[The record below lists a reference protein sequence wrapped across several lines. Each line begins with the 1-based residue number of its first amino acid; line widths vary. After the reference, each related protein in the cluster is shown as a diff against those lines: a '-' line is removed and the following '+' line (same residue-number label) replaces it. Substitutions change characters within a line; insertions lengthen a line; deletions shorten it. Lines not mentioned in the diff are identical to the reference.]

1 MDCAEEVSLLRKQL
15 GARKGVYDLRFD
27 ILQAKM
33 TVEFD
38 PARIPYAALAAAVA
52 ETGMK
57 AEPWRDAPAESS
69 WWTKRGRLVLTALS
83 GAFLAVAVAFHAQAT
98 GSVLEAFLHHD
109 HAGESLS
116 PWAILACAAAI
127 LAGSV
132 YVLPKAFYSFRTLQ
146 PDMNALVVISLC
158 GAAYLGEWMEGA
170 SLAFLFAL
178 AAVLESYSMARAR
191 NAVAALM
198 RIAPGHASVVHG
210 DHEHKTPIGRVPAGA
225 LVRVRPGERIPCDGE
240 VVGGGSDVNQAMIT
254 GESVPVWKEPGEE
267 VYAGSMNGDGV
278 LDVRTTRTAGETT
291 LARIVRMVERAQQRR
306 APSEQFVE
314 RFARVYTPAMLL
326 LALAVAVL
334 PPLAG
339 YGLWSAWFY
348 QAMVILLIS
357 CPCALVIST
366 PVSVVA
372 ALASAARH
380 GVLVKGGAYLEEAA
394 RIRAVA
400 FDKTGVLTGGH
411 PEVRRLTPVNGHSER
426 LILERLAALESAS
439 SHPVAR
445 AVVKYAEERGIQ
457 APAAVSFQALQG
469 RGAEAEIGGVSFW
482 AGSLRMAEEK
492 GLATPALRALA
503 EAPQLAG
510 ETVMI
515 CGAGGEPWAVVGLHD
530 PPRAEARD
538 ALARLRACGVEHVVM
553 LTGDNPAAAARA
565 AGELGIADYQAG
577 LLPEDKALAV
587 AQLRRRHRH
596 VAMVGDGVNDAQA
609 MSESTLGVALGAE
622 KVDAVLET
630 ADVLFLNGGLSRLPF
645 LLRHARRTVA
655 VIRQNVALA
664 LGLKAVFLALAL
676 AGSAT
681 LWMAVAADM
690 GATILVTFNGL
701 RLLHARTR

>member
-1 MDCAEEVSLLRKQL
+1 
-15 GARKGVYDLRFD
+15 
-27 ILQAKM
+27 
-33 TVEFD
+33 
-38 PARIPYAALAAAVA
+38 
-52 ETGMK
+52 
-57 AEPWRDAPAESS
+57 
-69 WWTKRGRLVLTALS
+69 
-83 GAFLAVAVAFHAQAT
+83 
-98 GSVLEAFLHHD
+98 
-109 HAGESLS
+109 
-116 PWAILACAAAI
+116 
-127 LAGSV
+127 
-132 YVLPKAFYSFRTLQ
+132 
-146 PDMNALVVISLC
+146 
-158 GAAYLGEWMEGA
+158 
-170 SLAFLFAL
+170 
-178 AAVLESYSMARAR
+178 
-191 NAVAALM
+191 
-198 RIAPGHASVVHG
+198 
-210 DHEHKTPIGRVPAGA
+210 
-225 LVRVRPGERIPCDGE
+225 
-240 VVGGGSDVNQAMIT
+240 
-254 GESVPVWKEPGEE
+254 
-267 VYAGSMNGDGV
+267 V

-291 LARIVRMVERAQQRR
+291 LARIVRMVEHAQQRR

-314 RFARVYTPAMLL
+314 RFARIYTPAMLL
-326 LALAVAVL
+326 LALAVATV

-372 ALASAARH
+372 ALASAARN

-394 RIRAVA
+394 RLRAIA

-411 PEVRRLTPVNGHSER
+411 PEVRRLMPVNGHSER

-445 AVVKYAEERGIQ
+445 AVVKYAQERGIH

-492 GLATPALRALA
+492 GLASPALRALA
-503 EAPQLAG
+503 EAPQRAG

-530 PPRAEARD
+530 PPRAEARE
-538 ALARLRACGVEHVVM
+538 ALARLRRLGVEHISM

-565 AGELGIADYQAG
+565 AAELGIADYQAG
-577 LLPEDKALAV
+577 LLPEDKARAV
-587 AQLRRRHRH
+587 AALRQRHRH
-596 VAMVGDGVNDAQA
+596 AAMVGDGVNDARA
-609 MSESTLGVALGAE
+609 MSESTLGIALGAE

-645 LLRHARRTVA
+645 LLQHARRTVA

-690 GATILVTFNGL
+690 GATILVIFNGL
-701 RLLHARTR
+701 RLLRARSR